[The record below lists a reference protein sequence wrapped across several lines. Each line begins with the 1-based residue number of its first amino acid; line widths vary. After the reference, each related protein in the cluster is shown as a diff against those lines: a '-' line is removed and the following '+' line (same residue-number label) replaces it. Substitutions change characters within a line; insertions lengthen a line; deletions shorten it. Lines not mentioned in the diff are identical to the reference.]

1 MTSISLDSI
10 RPGSASVGQDLAA
23 LLGRLLVAAVFIPS
37 GLNKAMDFSATVS
50 FIASTGMPVPQLCAA
65 IAVAVEIGFGLM
77 VAFGWRTHLAALGL
91 AIFVTAITPIFH
103 GFWSL
108 PAPQRMAQEYAFWK
122 NVAIVGGLLVLA
134 GRGAGRLALD
144 TLGQRNA

>member
-1 MTSISLDSI
+1 MTSISLDGT
-10 RPGSASVGQDLAA
+10 RPGSTSVGQDLAA

-37 GLNKAMDFSATVS
+37 GLSKAMDFSATVG

-65 IAVAVEIGFGLM
+65 IAIAAEVGLGLM
-77 VAFGWRTHLAALGL
+77 VALGWRTHLAALGL
-91 AIFVTAITPIFH
+91 AIFVAAITPIFH
-103 GFWSL
+103 GFWNL
-108 PAPQRMAQEYAFWK
+108 PAPQRVVQEYAFWK

-144 TLGQRNA
+144 TLRQRDA